1 MCGIAGSYN
10 KVLDFEKSKM
20 ALERRGPDSFNTFEV
35 DKINFCQARLTIVGD
50 DNNGVQP
57 CVKDGSVM
65 VFNGEIYNY
74 NELINEFG
82 FDSCSSDTDLLFALI
97 NRFDISSILP
107 LIRGMFAI
115 AYYDKGKLYLAR
127 DRFGQKPL
135 YYQIENDSLVFSSS
149 LKDLNFN
156 HLGLDDVS
164 IDSFLRFGYV
174 KSPNTIFKSIKKLS
188 PNELLTFDG
197 VNLESKSYSLRVSH
211 SEKLIGS
218 KIVSKADV
226 DVGAFL
232 SYGIDS
238 GIVKTQILNNK
249 KTPFLTL
256 KGSESLDRESNLV
269 IRENDSLDIT
279 TVKLGYNNESIV
291 ELSSKLSEPISD
303 KAIIGLNALC
313 LAAKEQNLR
322 CILTGDGGDE
332 FFSGYKHHRLLW
344 LYEFAHKYK
353 LLWLLRFFLNDYKWS
368 MNNLP
373 EFYLALRDEMLG
385 KGFHQYKSFEGYSS
399 SFYGDYRDLD
409 LSGYLPEQLCAKSD
423 VVGMY
428 NSIELR
434 SPLLYESVF
443 IDSKSQI
450 NFLSFIFPKY
460 KLKLMILKSRI
471 WKRAFGVKTGLN
483 VGNYLTSDKAAK
495 HSLASIKKFDE
506 NNHKLSKVLDFYFDK
521 NILPEKVKMRSLI
534 INNWLIENIT
544 FST

>member
-20 ALERRGPDSFNTFEV
+20 ALERRGPDSFNTVEL

-50 DNNGVQP
+50 DKNGVQP
-57 CVKDGSVM
+57 CLKDGSVM

-74 NELINEFG
+74 KELTKEFG

-97 NRFDISSILP
+97 NRFDIRSILP

-115 AYYDKGKLYLAR
+115 AYYYKGKLYLTR

-149 LKDLNFN
+149 LKDPNFS
-156 HLGLDDVS
+156 HSELDNVS

-188 PNELLTFDG
+188 PNELLVFDG
-197 VNLESKSYSLRVSH
+197 KNVVSESYSLRVRY
-211 SEKLIGS
+211 SEKFLDS
-218 KIVSKADV
+218 KIVNKADV

-238 GIVKTQILNNK
+238 GIVKTQILNDQ
-249 KTPFLTL
+249 KTPFFTL
-256 KGSESLDRESNLV
+256 NGSESLDRESNLV
-269 IRENDSLDIT
+269 IRENATLDIN
-279 TVKLGYNNESIV
+279 TVKLDYNSQSID
-291 ELSSKLSEPISD
+291 EFSSKLSEPISD

-313 LAAKEQNLR
+313 LAAKEKNLR

-344 LYEFAHKYK
+344 LYEFANKYK
-353 LLWLLRFFLNDYKWS
+353 FLWLLRFFFNDYKWS
-368 MNNLP
+368 INNLP
-373 EFYLALRDEMLG
+373 EFYLALRDEMQG
-385 KGFHQYKSFEGYSS
+385 KGFYEYESFKGYSS
-399 SFYGDYRDLD
+399 SFFGDYRDLD

-443 IDSKSQI
+443 MDAKSQI
-450 NFLSFIFPKY
+450 NFLNFIFPKY
-460 KLKLMILKSRI
+460 KLKFLILKSRI

-483 VGNYLTSDKAAK
+483 VGNYLTSNKTAK
-495 HSLASIKKFDE
+495 HSLVGIKKFDK
-506 NNHKLSKVLDFYFDK
+506 NNHELSKMLDFYLDK
-521 NILPEKVKMRSLI
+521 NKLPEKVKMRILI

-544 FST
+544 FNS